1 MNLAATAQH
10 LAMRS
15 VDGIYACIPRRTPS
29 PQALAACKVI
39 SHRGEHDNRSIFENS
54 LPAFAAAREAGV
66 WGLEADIRW
75 TRDLVP
81 VICHD
86 PDGRRLFGESAA
98 VRELSFSA
106 LRARMPLI
114 PSLAE
119 LVAECGSRMHL
130 MLEIK
135 DEPWPQL
142 RQQQLILEQL
152 LASLRPAQDYHF
164 LALDPQLFQ
173 RVPFVPRAA
182 CLPVAEL
189 NTRRTSQA
197 GLESGLGGLTGHFV
211 LLNQRLA
218 QRHWVAGQGVGTGFI
233 SSRNSLYRE
242 LNRGVE
248 WIFSNHALRIQG
260 ILDRALAA

>member
-1 MNLAATAQH
+1 MGLAATAQH

-39 SHRGEHDNRSIFENS
+39 SHRGEHDNRQVFENS
-54 LPAFAAAREAGV
+54 LPAFTAARDAGV

-81 VICHD
+81 VLCHD
-86 PDGRRLFGESAA
+86 ADGGRLFGDFTPLGEM
-98 VRELSFSA
+98 SFKQ

-119 LVAECGSRMHL
+119 LVAECGPAMHL

-135 DEPWPQL
+135 AGPWP
-142 RQQQLILEQL
+142 RPREQQQILAQQ
-152 LASLRPAQDYHF
+152 LASLRPVQDYHF
-164 LALDPQLFQ
+164 LALDHHLFQ
-173 RVPFVPRAA
+173 QVPFAPRAA

-189 NTRRTSQA
+189 NTRRTSRV
-197 GLESGLGGLTGHFV
+197 GIEVGLGGLTGHFV

-218 QRHWVAGQGVGTGFI
+218 QRHWAAGQAVGTGFI